1 MVGCDPAYDL
11 AVLKVS
17 KEFFF
22 LNLNLNYYYYYYYL
36 NFVLDSTYAFRAQF

>member
-22 LNLNLNYYYYYYYL
+22 FFNLNYYYYYYL